1 LLLFPQFLFTY
12 LASNA
17 GVGAWGNFIRGCNE
31 IFTAGQSYLYVI
43 IEIVL
48 IYFFCY
54 FWTAVTFNPKD
65 MAENLKN
72 HGTFIQGYR
81 PGASTANYLEKV
93 MLRITYVGA
102 SFLAIIA
109 IVPTLVTSAMNVD
122 YVLASFFGGT
132 SLLIAVSVVLDL
144 VDKIDAHLIM
154 RNYKSLLD

>member
-1 LLLFPQFLFTY
+1 ME
-12 LASNA
+12 
-17 GVGAWGNFIRGCNE
+17 V
-31 IFTAGQSYLYVI
+31 
-43 IEIVL
+43 VL

-81 PGASTANYLEKV
+81 PGSSTANYLEKV

-109 IVPTLVTSAMNVD
+109 IVPTLVTNSLGVNYA
-122 YVLASFFGGT
+122 LASFFGGT